1 MQSLGFCAT
10 TALPIWGRKFETLP
24 APIFAR
30 SFCRILSPA
39 ELPSRLAAFR
49 TAEARVRILAVGT
62 QGPAAAEA
70 ASLRSTQGRF
80 GIEPDDRTDET
91 ARDAAETARPFFAD
105 ACRRRD
111 DVGRSRWRYGPEQE
125 DRDLFG
131 PRLRGARDRVAG
143 RCRRTGLAPAGIRSS
158 RARARNRYAYR

>member
-91 ARDAAETARPFFAD
+91 ARDAAETARLFCAD
-105 ACRRRD
+105 ACR
-111 DVGRSRWRYGPEQE
+111 GRG
-125 DRDLFG
+125 G
-131 PRLRGARDRVAG
+131 VACHRGGYRPQTEG
-143 RCRRTGLAPAGIRSS
+143 RGWF
-158 RARARNRYAYR
+158 